1 MERHHSDHLPE
12 PAAGPLVAISAE
24 DYRRF
29 VRQWLDRPK
38 GRVPFPRRLKARLT
52 ALHYILRAFRSGD
65 VYSEEEVNVAILER
79 SPFALDHV
87 QIRRYLVDYGMLG
100 RKSDG
105 SEYRVARTY
114 LALARWDPDIPDLH
128 LL

>member
-1 MERHHSDHLPE
+1 M
-12 PAAGPLVAISAE
+12 AISAE

-29 VRQWLDRPK
+29 VRQWMDRPK